1 MKVYT
6 KTGDKGTTAL
16 VGGNRVSKADD
27 RLELYGTL
35 DELDSFIGLLKTE
48 IPSPHKEFL
57 HKIQENLIQVNALF
71 ATDCQEWDEKI
82 GFNTDLTKEIE
93 SKIDEYQSNLE
104 PIKTFLIPGTS
115 RLNALCNVVR
125 TVCRRAERQIYHTK
139 LLPCQSQAA
148 AYINRLSDFFFV
160 LGRKF

>member
-1 MKVYT
+1 MKTYT

-16 VGGNRVSKADD
+16 VGGNRVSKADK

-48 IPSPHKEFL
+48 IPSPYKEFL

-71 ATDCQEWDEKI
+71 ATDCQEWDSKI
-82 GFNTDLTKEIE
+82 GFNTSLITELE
-93 SKIDEYQSNLE
+93 SKIDEYQAELE
-104 PIKTFLIPGTS
+104 PINCFLIPGS
-115 RLNALCNVVR
+115 SKLNALCNVVR
-125 TVCRRAERQIYHTK
+125 TICRRAERQIYHIE
-139 LLPCQSQAA
+139 LLDCQAKA
-148 AYINRLSDFFFV
+148 TAYINRLSDFFFV

>member
-1 MKVYT
+1 MKIYT
-6 KTGDKGTTAL
+6 KTGDKGTTSL
-16 VGGNRVSKADD
+16 VGGKRVSKADD

-48 IPSPHKEFL
+48 IPSPYKEFL

-71 ATDCQEWDEKI
+71 ATDCEKWDAKI
-82 GFNTDLTKEIE
+82 GFDSSLITELEN
-93 SKIDEYQSNLE
+93 KIDEYQAELE
-104 PIKTFLIPGTS
+104 PITSFLIPGS
-115 RLNALCNVVR
+115 SKLNALCNVVR
-125 TVCRRAERQIYHTK
+125 TICRRAERQIYHIE
-139 LLPCQSQAA
+139 LLDCQSQAT

>member
-48 IPSPHKEFL
+48 IPSPYKEFL

-82 GFNTDLTKEIE
+82 GFNTDLIKEIE
-93 SKIDEYQSNLE
+93 DKIDEYEEGLE
-104 PIKTFLIPGTS
+104 PIKSFLIPGSS

-125 TVCRRAERQIYHTK
+125 TICRRAERQIYHIE
-139 LLPCQSQAA
+139 LLPCQSQAT

>member
-1 MKVYT
+1 MKIYT
-6 KTGDKGTTAL
+6 KTGDSGTTSL
-16 VGGNRVSKADD
+16 VGGKRVSKADD

-48 IPSPHKEFL
+48 IPSPYKEFL

-71 ATDCQEWDEKI
+71 ATDCEEWDAKI
-82 GFNTDLTKEIE
+82 GFDTSLITEIE
-93 SKIDEYQSNLE
+93 NKIDEYQAELE
-104 PIKTFLIPGTS
+104 PITSFLIPGTS
-115 RLNALCNVVR
+115 KLNALCNVVR
-125 TVCRRAERQIYHTK
+125 TICRRAERQIYHIE
-139 LLPCQSQAA
+139 LLDCQSQAT

>member
-1 MKVYT
+1 MKIYT
-6 KTGDKGTTAL
+6 KTGDKGTTSL
-16 VGGNRVSKADD
+16 VGGKRVSKADA

-48 IPSPHKEFL
+48 IPSPYKEFL

-71 ATDCQEWDEKI
+71 ATDCENWDKKI
-82 GFNTDLTKEIE
+82 GFNTSLITELED
-93 SKIDEYQSNLE
+93 KIDQYQAELE
-104 PIKTFLIPGTS
+104 PLTSFLIPGS
-115 RLNALCNVVR
+115 SKINALCNVVR
-125 TVCRRAERQIYHTK
+125 TICRRAERQIYHIE
-139 LLPCQSQAA
+139 LLECQSQAT

>member
-6 KTGDKGTTAL
+6 KTGDKGTTSL
-16 VGGNRVSKADD
+16 VGGHRVSKSDA

-48 IPSPHKEFL
+48 IPSPYKEFL

-71 ATDCQEWDEKI
+71 ATDCKEWDEKI
-82 GFNTDLTKEIE
+82 GFDVTLITELEN
-93 SKIDEYQSNLE
+93 KIDEYQATLE
-104 PIKTFLIPGTS
+104 PLTSFLIPGS
-115 RLNALCNVVR
+115 SKINALCNVVR
-125 TVCRRAERQIYHTK
+125 TICRRAERQIYHIE
-139 LLPCQSQAA
+139 LLPCQLSAT
-148 AYINRLSDFFFV
+148 AYINRLSDYFFV